1 MNIFKYQLEK
11 DRKYAGQGLGS
22 FVNNLGIPLLKLHQE
37 EEKRIIKT
45 MKENIIEIMH
55 IKHIKN
61 TKKKWVSASS
71 TGKVSD
77 S

>member
-1 MNIFKYQLEK
+1 
-11 DRKYAGQGLGS
+11 
-22 FVNNLGIPLLKLHQE
+22 
-37 EEKRIIKT
+37 

-77 S
+77 G